1 MLRWG
6 LAALAVIAILM
17 LGFTGW
23 LYAAGPWRAVNWS
36 AQAPAPSPALFG
48 DGETIDAWQA
58 QRDALCLEMFD
69 ISDEVASHAWS
80 IERVQLLHKRMSK
93 IGRMQEQ
100 AILELDADGP
110 AASISAAA

>member
-1 MLRWG
+1 WALVGDAGYFRDPITAQGISDALRDAEL
-6 LAALAVIAILM
+6 LARAIAR
-17 LGFTGW
+17 GGAFAE
-23 LYAAGPWRAVNWS
+23 Y
-36 AQAPAPSPALFG
+36 
-48 DGETIDAWQA
+48 QA